1 MNNEKG
7 GQNVGNKLK
16 KMPPPRNA
24 SRGKNEMIVERQ
36 STETRSLRCCREWC
50 YLSRAGVVAFTLAE
64 VLITL
69 GIIGVVA
76 ALTIPNVIANH
87 QKRVT
92 AKKVEKAY
100 TELNQIISLAI
111 AEHGDPSEWDYY
123 GQNDLEMWIKTYI
136 APYTSV
142 EKSEECNG
150 VWCIRYPLYLAS
162 PLGYTTYIGG
172 GYIVTK
178 NKGVPA
184 IRFFRHEGV
193 YESVTRAR
201 VYINNPN
208 KKSIMGKDVFTF
220 ILDRREKNPRFRPY
234 IPHQFGLY
242 NPSTP
247 YTYPYPKKSDLLG
260 TGWGGCNKN
269 ASGSGYWG
277 PGDACAAV
285 IMLDNWEIKDDY
297 PW

>member
-1 MNNEKG
+1 
-7 GQNVGNKLK
+7 
-16 KMPPPRNA
+16 MPPPRNA

-100 TELNQIISLAI
+100 TELNQIISQAK
-111 AEHGDPSEWDYY
+111 AEHGDPSGWDYY
-123 GQNDLEMWIKTYI
+123 GENDLEMWVKTYI
-136 APYTSV
+136 VPYTSV
-142 EKSEECNG
+142 EKSEWCNQSS
-150 VWCIRYPLYLAS
+150 CIKYPFYNTH
-162 PLGYTTYIGG
+162 PLGNTNYIKG
-172 GYIVTK
+172 GYIVAK

-184 IRFFRHEGV
+184 IRFFRHGDV
-193 YESVTRAR
+193 YETVTRTR
-201 VYINNPN
+201 VYINSPY
-208 KKSIMGKDVFTF
+208 KEHSYLGKDVFTF
-220 ILDRREKNPRFRPY
+220 IFDRREKNPHFRPY
-234 IPHQFGLY
+234 IPHQYGLY
-242 NPSTP
+242 NPSKP
-247 YTYPYPKKSDLLG
+247 HTYHYPTKEELLG
-260 TGWGGCNKN
+260 TGWGCCNKK
-269 ASGSGYWG
+269 ASGSGNWG

-285 IMLDNWEIKDDY
+285 IMLDNWEIKDGY

>member
-1 MNNEKG
+1 MK
-7 GQNVGNKLK
+7 KALK
-16 KMPPPRNA
+16 IPPPR
-24 SRGKNEMIVERQ
+24 SLCKLIKKHYKN
-36 STETRSLRCCREWC
+36 SKFF
-50 YLSRAGVVAFTLAE
+50 AFTLAE

-69 GIIGVVA
+69 GVIGIVA
-76 ALTIPNVIANH
+76 ALTIPNIVTNH

-100 TELNQIISLAI
+100 SELNQIISQAI
-111 AEHGDPSEWDYY
+111 AEHGDPAGWDYY
-123 GQNDLEMWIKTYI
+123 SENDLEMWLKTYFI
-136 APYTSV
+136 PYTETAAYGDCPIGS
-142 EKSEECNG
+142 CFG
-150 VWCIRYPLYLAS
+150 VKTIRY
-162 PLGYTTYIGG
+162 LGIANNVGG
-172 GYIVTK
+172 PNSGYVVKKI
-178 NKGVPA
+178 KGVPA
-184 IRFFRHEGV
+184 IRFYRYNDG

-208 KKSIMGKDVFTF
+208 KTTNMGKDVFTF
-220 ILDRREKNPRFRPY
+220 IFDRREKNPRFRPY

-247 YTYPYPKKSDLLG
+247 YTYPYPKKGDLLG
-260 TGWGGCNKN
+260 TGWGACNKK
-269 ASGSGYWG
+269 ASGSGYWM